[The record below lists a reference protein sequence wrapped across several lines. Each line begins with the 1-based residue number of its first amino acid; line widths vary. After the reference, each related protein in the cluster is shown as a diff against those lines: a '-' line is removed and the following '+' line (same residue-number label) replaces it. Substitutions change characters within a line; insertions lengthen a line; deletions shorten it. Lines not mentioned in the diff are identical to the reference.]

1 MSYTTE
7 RQPQGMERN
16 IETFLREGMIAEIVA
31 IDDYSH
37 FISLTDNKEVKD
49 IFYQIMKR
57 EKVHYGMFL
66 DALRKVDREEGE
78 LKRKIYSE
86 INIYSKQKYK
96 ESTKVEKGDLLDAI
110 RILIKGELEA
120 IILYE
125 EFINNIKDQ
134 SIVCIINQIIREEK
148 EHVEELT
155 KALTTIDEDSYGPIS
170 EVSHR
175 GMIYRKNK

>member
-1 MSYTTE
+1 MSYTTD
-7 RQPQGMERN
+7 RQPQGIKKN
-16 IETFLREGMIAEIVA
+16 TETFLREGMIAEIVA

-49 IFYQIMKR
+49 IFYQILKR

-66 DALRKVDREEGE
+66 EVLRKIDKEEGE
-78 LKRKIYSE
+78 LKKKIYSE
-86 INIYSKQKYK
+86 INICSKQKYK
-96 ESTKVEKGDLLDAI
+96 ESNKVEKGDLLDSI

-125 EFINNIKDQ
+125 DFIENIKDQ
-134 SIVCIINQIIREEK
+134 SVVSVISQIIREEK

-175 GMIYRKNK
+175 GMRYRKNK